1 MPKVLVGP
9 HVLFEV
15 EGEYLNILRQAGF
28 EMVLPN
34 SHLCLNEGQLLERL
48 KGCHGAVAGGE
59 PYTRRVIEANP
70 QLKVI
75 ARVGVGYDAVDV
87 EAATEHGVVVTVS
100 PGNAEGVAEHTFGL
114 MLALVKSIVPQTTAI
129 AQGQWP
135 RRSVGPL
142 RGQTLSIIGLGR
154 IGRQVA
160 TRAIAFDMKVI
171 ACDPYV
177 DPAFAKQHNIPL
189 MSAEEAFAQ
198 GDFVSL
204 HLPLNSSTRK
214 SINRN
219 LLTRMMPTAYLIN
232 TARGG
237 VVHQDDLFEML
248 RSGAIAGA
256 GLDVLEQEPP
266 PSDLPLLKLPNVVF
280 TAHTAGVDTRSRD
293 DMAALAAKTV
303 VEILNGGW
311 PLNELVVNPKVKS
324 FGRNAQRTA

>member
-1 MPKVLVGP
+1 MPRVLVGP
-9 HVLFEV
+9 HVLFEI
-15 EGEYLNILRQAGF
+15 EGEYLDILREAGLDL
-28 EMVLPN
+28 VLPE
-34 SHLCLNEGQLLERL
+34 SHSCLTESELLQRI

-87 EAATEHGVVVTVS
+87 EAATDHGIAVTVS

-114 MLALVKSIVPQTTAI
+114 MLALVKAIVPQSVGI
-129 AQGQWP
+129 AEGKWP
-135 RRSVGPL
+135 RKSVGPL
-142 RGQTLSIIGLGR
+142 RGQTLAIIGLGR

-160 TRAIAFDMKVI
+160 LRAKAFNMKVI

-177 DPAFAKQHNIPL
+177 DATFANEHKIPL
-189 MSAEEAFAQ
+189 VTAEEAFFV

-204 HLPLNSSTRK
+204 HLPLNSSTKK

-219 LLTRMMPTAYLIN
+219 LLTRMKPTAYLIN

-237 VVHQDDLFEML
+237 VMHQDDLYEVL
-248 RSGAIAGA
+248 RSGMIAGA
-256 GLDVLEQEPP
+256 GLDVFDPEPP
-266 PSDLPLLKLPNVVF
+266 PRDLPLLTLSNVVF
-280 TAHTAGVDTRSRD
+280 TAHTAGVDTQSRD

-311 PLNELVVNPKVKS
+311 PEELVVNPQVRKKLV
-324 FGRNAQRTA
+324 